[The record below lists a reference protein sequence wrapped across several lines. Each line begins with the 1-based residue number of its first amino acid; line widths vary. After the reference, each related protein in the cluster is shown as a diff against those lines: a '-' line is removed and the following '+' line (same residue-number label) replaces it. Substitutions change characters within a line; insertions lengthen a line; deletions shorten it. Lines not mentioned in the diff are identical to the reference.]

1 MFNKTIFIEA
11 ITITIITSGI
21 FYLFSTFSIN
31 IDFLDPIENTIS
43 DIELTDLYFS
53 TFQDQRNSIDT
64 NIVLINF
71 AELEREDISKVVA
84 EINKYNPR
92 VIGIDAF
99 FSPQTQVEADSSI
112 AETFSK
118 VNNLVLVSILR
129 GDFNSNSNKNK
140 PYLLLP
146 AYYQKSK
153 VGYANL
159 KEDGAFRTIRSFRP
173 LVNIDGKDHLSFSA
187 EICKTYSQNSIKK
200 LLVRN
205 YPEEVINFKGNKH
218 NFYNLSAKD
227 ILGNKQNLFFL
238 NDKIVILGFLGRE
251 DNGFSHRDFE
261 DKFFTPLNKKYIGRG
276 DPDMFGAVIHANII
290 SMILNEH
297 YINNLSD
304 VLRYSLFLFIIFI
317 NSFMFLLLYQKYHHI
332 YSSISKV
339 IIILESITL
348 LFISFVILHNF
359 NLKIELKPILIGI
372 VFLPDL
378 LETYKSILLK
388 IKEKK

>member
-1 MFNKTIFIEA
+1 MPNKTNFIEA
-11 ITITIITSGI
+11 IIITIITSGI

-53 TFQDQRNSIDT
+53 IFLDERNSVDT

-71 AELEREDISKVVA
+71 GELERNDIAKVVA
-84 EINKYNPR
+84 EINKYNPK

-99 FSPQTQVEADSSI
+99 FNPQTKVEADSSI
-112 AETFSK
+112 TGTFSK

-129 GDFNSNSNKNK
+129 GDINSNSNKNK
-140 PYLLLP
+140 SYFLMP
-146 AYYQKSK
+146 AYYQKAK

-173 LVNIDGKDHLSFSA
+173 LVNIDGKDYLSFGA
-187 EICKTYSQNSIKK
+187 EICRNYSQNSIKK
-200 LLVRN
+200 LLARN
-205 YPEEVINFKGNKH
+205 CPEEVINFKGNQH

-227 ILGNKQNLFFL
+227 ILDNKQKLFFL

-261 DKFFTPLNKKYIGRG
+261 DKFFTPLNKKYVGRG

-290 SMILNEH
+290 SMILKED

-304 VLRYSLFLFIIFI
+304 VLKYLLFSFIIFI
-317 NSFMFLLLYQKYHHI
+317 NSFIFLLLYQTYHHS

-339 IIILESITL
+339 VIILESIIL
-348 LFISFVILHNF
+348 LFISFIVLHNF

-378 LETYKSILLK
+378 LETYKGILLK